1 MVAIHCGLRSRAIVC
16 GAAPRR
22 NRGSIHMLI
31 ASVAK
36 ARLRATIVSVGRKP
50 KTLATASVTTRATP
64 SAARA
69 AMKAR

>member
-1 MVAIHCGLRSRAIVC
+1 MC

-22 NRGSIHMLI
+22 KRGSIHMLI

-36 ARLRATIVSVGRKP
+36 ARLKATIVGVGRSP
-50 KTLATASVTTRATP
+50 NTLARASVTTRATP